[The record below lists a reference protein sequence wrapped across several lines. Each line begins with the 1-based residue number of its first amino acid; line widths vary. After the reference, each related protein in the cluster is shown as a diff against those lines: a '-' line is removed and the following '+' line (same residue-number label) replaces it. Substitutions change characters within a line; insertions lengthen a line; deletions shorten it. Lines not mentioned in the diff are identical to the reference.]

1 MLRKEV
7 LVMTITGLAFITI
20 AIYCGLRGVYL
31 LFVKP
36 FKKGSE
42 K

>member
-1 MLRKEV
+1 MT
-7 LVMTITGLAFITI
+7 TITGLIFVSI
-20 AIYCGLRGVYL
+20 ALYCGIKGVYL

-36 FKKGSE
+36 FKKGGN